1 MGNSLT
7 HAADPARGRWRWRA
21 TATALVALLA
31 ILPNACVVVSGDAKD
46 SSATA
51 VAVVD
56 LDSAKRA
63 DQAPADSAATA
74 RVALQLARDSAT
86 VQRMS
91 DSVRKAMAMDS
102 IPPITSE
109 EVAMVVP
116 RIADRSARRDLAPV
130 TASPAEITALG
141 AALMIPVQGIPASAL
156 RDSYIE
162 PRGGGT
168 RSHQAIDIPAVRG
181 TPVLSA
187 TDGRVLRKYSSK
199 DGGLMIYAADAG
211 EKFILMYAHLDRYAD
226 GLADGL
232 TLRKGEIIGYVG
244 TTGNAPPNVPHL
256 HFALARAAAV
266 RDWWKGTPI
275 NPFPLLAAHGR

>member
-1 MGNSLT
+1 MGNSVKQ
-7 HAADPARGRWRWRA
+7 AADPARGSWRA
-21 TATALVALLA
+21 TATAFVTLLA
-31 ILPNACVVVSGDAKD
+31 ILPNACVVVTGDAKD
-46 SSATA
+46 SSAAA

-63 DQAPADSAATA
+63 DQAPADPAATA
-74 RVALQLARDSAT
+74 RAAMQLARDSAA

-102 IPPITSE
+102 IPPITPE
-109 EVAMVVP
+109 EVATVVP
-116 RIADRSARRDLAPV
+116 RIADRSGRRDMAPV
-130 TASPAEITALG
+130 AATPAEITALG
-141 AALMIPVQGIPASAL
+141 AVLMIPVQGIPASAL
-156 RDSYIE
+156 RDSYTE
-162 PRGGGT
+162 PRGSGA

-199 DGGLMIYAADAG
+199 DGGLMIYAADAA

-244 TTGNAPPNVPHL
+244 SSGNAPPNLPHL
-256 HFALARAAAV
+256 HFALARAADI

-275 NPFPLLAAHGR
+275 NPFPLLAASKP

>member
-7 HAADPARGRWRWRA
+7 HAADSLRRRWRA
-21 TATALVALLA
+21 TAIALVTLLA
-31 ILPNACVVVSGDAKD
+31 IVPNACVVVSGDAND
-46 SSATA
+46 SSAAA

-56 LDSAKRA
+56 LDSANRA
-63 DQAPADSAATA
+63 DRAPADSAATA
-74 RVALQLARDSAT
+74 RAAMQLARDSAA

-102 IPPITSE
+102 IAPITPD
-109 EVAMVVP
+109 EVAAVAP
-116 RIADRSARRDLAPV
+116 RIDDRPGRRDLAPV
-130 TASPAEITALG
+130 AATPVEIAALG

-156 RDSYIE
+156 RDSYSE
-162 PRGGGT
+162 PRGGGA
-168 RSHQAIDIPAVRG
+168 RSHQAIDIPAPRG

-187 TDGRVLRKYSSK
+187 TDGHVLRKYSSK

-226 GLADGL
+226 GLTDSL

-244 TTGNAPPNVPHL
+244 TTGNAPPDVPHL
-256 HFALARAAAV
+256 HFALARAADI

>member
-7 HAADPARGRWRWRA
+7 RAANPARRSWRSR
-21 TATALVALLA
+21 ALVALLA
-31 ILPNACVVVSGDAKD
+31 VLPNACVVVSGDAKD
-46 SSATA
+46 SAA
-51 VAVVD
+51 VAIAVVD

-63 DQAPADSAATA
+63 DRAPPDSAAAA
-74 RVALQLARDSAT
+74 RAALQLGRDSAA

-91 DSVRKAMAMDS
+91 DSVRRAMAMDS
-102 IPPITSE
+102 IPPITPE
-109 EVAMVVP
+109 EIAAVAP
-116 RIADRSARRDLAPV
+116 RIAGRSGPRNTAPV
-130 TASPAEITALG
+130 EATPAEVAALG
-141 AALMIPVQGIPASAL
+141 TSLMVPVQGIPASAL
-156 RDSYIE
+156 RDSYTE
-162 PRGGGT
+162 ARGGGT
-168 RSHQAIDIPAVRG
+168 RSHQAIDIPAPRG

-211 EKFILMYAHLDRYAD
+211 ERFILMYAHLDRYAD

-256 HFALARAAAV
+256 HFALARAADI

-275 NPFPLLAAHGR
+275 NPFPLLSRPGR

>member
-7 HAADPARGRWRWRA
+7 RAAEPARRRWRA
-21 TATALVALLA
+21 PATALVALLV
-31 ILPNACVVVSGDAKD
+31 ILPNACVVVSGDTKD
-46 SSATA
+46 SSAA
-51 VAVVD
+51 EVAVVD

-63 DQAPADSAATA
+63 DRAPLDSAAAA
-74 RVALQLARDSAT
+74 RAATQLARDSAA

-102 IPPITSE
+102 IAPIIPE
-109 EVAMVVP
+109 EVAAVMP
-116 RIADRSARRDLAPV
+116 RTAESSGPRNTAPIDA
-130 TASPAEITALG
+130 TPAEVAALG
-141 AALMIPVQGIPASAL
+141 AVLLIPVQGIPASAL
-156 RDSYIE
+156 RDSYTE
-162 PRGGGT
+162 PRGGGA
-168 RSHQAIDIPAVRG
+168 RSHQAIDIPAPRG

-187 TDGRVLRKYSSK
+187 TDGRVLRKYSSR

-232 TLRKGEIIGYVG
+232 ALRKGEIIGYVG

-256 HFALARAAAV
+256 HFALARAADV

-275 NPFPLLAAHGR
+275 NPFPLLAGHGG